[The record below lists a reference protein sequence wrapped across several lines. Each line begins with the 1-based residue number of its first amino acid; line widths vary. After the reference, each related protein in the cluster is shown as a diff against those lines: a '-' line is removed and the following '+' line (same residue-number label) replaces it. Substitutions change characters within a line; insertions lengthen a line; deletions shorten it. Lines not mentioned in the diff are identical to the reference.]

1 MNIFNTFPSI
11 PYIIHKYLR
20 WRRPRRLL
28 SSNLLSAPLSLSQLL
43 MLAQSNNKKPQK
55 ESNTFTSFASKK
67 EGSQEACMEGEEVR
81 GLSFLLV
88 ELTED

>member
-1 MNIFNTFPSI
+1 
-11 PYIIHKYLR
+11 
-20 WRRPRRLL
+20 
-28 SSNLLSAPLSLSQLL
+28 